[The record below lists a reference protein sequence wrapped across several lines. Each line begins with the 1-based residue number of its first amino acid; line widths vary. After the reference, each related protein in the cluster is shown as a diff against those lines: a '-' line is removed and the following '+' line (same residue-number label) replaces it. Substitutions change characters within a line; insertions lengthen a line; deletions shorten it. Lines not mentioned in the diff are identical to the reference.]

1 MDEHVEDRAKGDVVK
16 ELVEKGKFEGHL
28 VGLVKMVIGKGKR
41 VGIVREVLEE
51 FDRIFYHLTP
61 TLLLPSSYGN

>member
-1 MDEHVEDRAKGDVVK
+1 MDEYVEDRVKGDVVK
-16 ELVEKGKFEGHL
+16 ELVEKGKFEGYL

-51 FDRIFYHLTP
+51 FDRIFYCFIFILFF
-61 TLLLPSSYGN
+61 LFSYGN